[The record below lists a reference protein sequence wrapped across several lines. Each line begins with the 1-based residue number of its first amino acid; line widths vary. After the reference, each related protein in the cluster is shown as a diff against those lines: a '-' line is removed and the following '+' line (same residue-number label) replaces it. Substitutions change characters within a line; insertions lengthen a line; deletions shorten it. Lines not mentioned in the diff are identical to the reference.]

1 MEFTARFMQSEL
13 QDFIMNSL

>member
-1 MEFTARFMQSEL
+1 MQSEL